1 MSSQDY
7 ADLALDSYASRAVTL
22 KGERPATIGGHKYRI
37 LDHHDNPRTGYQ
49 GSIYQRVDTNEII
62 VAHRGTEF
70 DREALKD
77 GLFADGGM
85 VLTRSNLQATDAIAL
100 TQKALQLAQ
109 EKSNGEGGSAPPVTV
124 TGHSLGGTLAQVT
137 AHHFDLR
144 GETFN
149 AYGATS
155 LGLRIPAGGHS
166 VTNHVMAGDLVSAAS
181 AHYGQVKVHATPQEI
196 QTLDAHGYDNK
207 THWSD
212 PLRGRGPIQLAT
224 GFTPPTTTAAAIAM
238 ADSHKM
244 HHFAS
249 VDAHGRPDRSV
260 LEDPATVQRAQDNAT
275 RIGEYRRDV
284 QGMRGVITAVGRGPV
299 GNALDA
305 VDALRGPLPPGEP
318 ARREREA
325 DAPSAQPSPS
335 VTRPRAAGPVDQGPA
350 LEGQAAAGVP
360 EQRTLAAGPEL
371 SRVSQALLSDSQRE
385 VRQLATTHHL
395 PWDRGLDNTVCS
407 LACCARENG
416 LSGINLL
423 RVNNGQI
430 RFGQHEHGLLK
441 DGVLDARQA
450 ANTPATESLSRLAVL
465 DQQASLEPRNGMQA
479 GWAQTP
485 VHEPQLRAM

>member
-1 MSSQDY
+1 MSMSSQDY
-7 ADLALDSYASRAVTL
+7 ADLALDSYAGRAVTRRDE
-22 KGERPATIGGHKYRI
+22 KPETIGGHKYKI
-37 LDHHDNPRTGYQ
+37 LDHYDNPRTGYQ
-49 GSIYQRVDTNEII
+49 GTIYQRVDTNEII

-70 DREALKD
+70 DREALND
-77 GLFADGGM
+77 GLLADGGM
-85 VLTRSNLQATDAIAL
+85 VLSRANLQASDAIAL
-100 TQKALQLAQ
+100 TRKALQLAQ
-109 EKSNGEGGSAPPVTV
+109 EKAIGEGGVVPPVTV

-181 AHYGQVKVHATPQEI
+181 AHYGQVKVHATAQEI

-249 VDAHGRPDRSV
+249 VDANGRPDRSV
-260 LEDPATVQRAQDNAT
+260 LEDPATVQRAQDNVT

-299 GNALDA
+299 GNVLDV
-305 VDALRGPLPPGEP
+305 VDTLRGPLPPGEP

-325 DAPSAQPSPS
+325 DA
-335 VTRPRAAGPVDQGPA
+335 GPA
-350 LEGQAAAGVP
+350 
-360 EQRTLAAGPEL
+360 L

-385 VRQLATTHHL
+385 VRQLAATHHL

-430 RFGQHEHGLLK
+430 RFGQHEHGVLK

-450 ANTPATESLSRLAVL
+450 ANTPAADSLSRLAAL
-465 DQQASLEPRNGMQA
+465 DQQADLEPRNGRQPAGMQLA
-479 GWAQTP
+479 A
-485 VHEPQLRAM
+485 HEPQLRAM

>member
-1 MSSQDY
+1 MSMSSQDY
-7 ADLALDSYASRAVTL
+7 AELALDSYASRAITRSDE
-22 KGERPATIGGHKYRI
+22 KSETIGGHKYRI
-37 LDHHDNPRTGYQ
+37 LEHHDNPRTGYQ
-49 GSIYQRVDTNEII
+49 GSIYQRVETNEII

-77 GLFADGGM
+77 GLLADGGM
-85 VLTRSNLQATDAIAL
+85 VLNRSNLQASDAIAL
-100 TQKALQLAQ
+100 TRKALQLAQ
-109 EKSNGEGGSAPPVTV
+109 EKAVGEGGTAPPVTV

-181 AHYGQVKVHATPQEI
+181 AHYGQVKLYATPREVR
-196 QTLDAHGYDNK
+196 TLDAHGYDNK

-212 PLRGRGPIQLAT
+212 PLRGYGPVQLVT
-224 GFTPPTTTAAAIAM
+224 GFTPPTTTVAAIAM

-275 RIGEYRRDV
+275 RIGAYRRDV
-284 QGMRGVITAVGRGPV
+284 QGLRGVITAVGRGPV
-299 GNALDA
+299 GHAQDA
-305 VDALRGPLPPGEP
+305 VDAVRGPLPPGEP

-325 DAPSAQPSPS
+325 DAPSAQPSHS
-335 VTRPRAAGPVDQGPA
+335 VTRPQ
-350 LEGQAAAGVP
+350 
-360 EQRTLAAGPEL
+360 AAGPEL
-371 SRVSQALLSDSQRE
+371 SRTSQALLSDSQRE
-385 VRQLATTHHL
+385 VRQLAATHHL

-450 ANTPATESLSRLAVL
+450 ANTPAAESLSRLATL
-465 DQQASLEPRNGMQA
+465 DQQVSLEPRNGMQP
-479 GWAQTP
+479 GWSQTP
-485 VHEPQLRAM
+485 VREPQLRAM

>member
-1 MSSQDY
+1 MSMSSQDH
-7 ADLALDSYASRAVTL
+7 ADLAKDAYNARQKTGDMDKPV
-22 KGERPATIGGHKYRI
+22 PIGRHEYRV
-37 LDHHDNPRTGYQ
+37 LAHHDNPRTGYQ
-49 GSIYQRVDTNEII
+49 GTIYQRVDTNEII

-77 GLFADGGM
+77 GLLADGGM
-85 VLTRSNLQATDAIAL
+85 VLNRSNLQVVDAVGLTRAAL
-100 TQKALQLAQ
+100 NAAK
-109 EKSNGEGGSAPPVTV
+109 EIEGRTGIAPPVTV

-181 AHYGQVKVHATPQEI
+181 AHYGQVKVHAMAQEI
-196 QTLDAHGYDNK
+196 QTLGAHGYDNK

-212 PLRGRGPIQLAT
+212 PLRGRSPIHLAT

-238 ADSHKM
+238 GDSHKM

-249 VDAHGRPDRSV
+249 VDANGRPDRSV

-275 RIGEYRRDV
+275 RIGEYRSDV
-284 QGMRGVITAVGRGPV
+284 QGMRGVITTIGRGPV
-299 GNALDA
+299 GNAMDA
-305 VDALRGPLPPGEP
+305 VDALRGPLPPGDP

-325 DAPSAQPSPS
+325 DA
-335 VTRPRAAGPVDQGPA
+335 GPA
-350 LEGQAAAGVP
+350 L
-360 EQRTLAAGPEL
+360 
-371 SRVSQALLSDSQRE
+371 SSVSQALLKDSQRE
-385 VRQLATTHHL
+385 VRQLAATHHL

-407 LACCARENG
+407 LARCARENG

-450 ANTPATESLSRLAVL
+450 ANTPAADSLSRLAML
-465 DQQASLEPRNGMQA
+465 DQQASLEPRNGMTQGWTQA
-479 GWAQTP
+479 P

>member
-1 MSSQDY
+1 MSMNSQDH
-7 ADLALDSYASRAVTL
+7 ADLAKDAYNSRKVT
-22 KGERPATIGGHKYRI
+22 GINDDPVQIGQHQYKI
-37 LDHHDNPRTGYQ
+37 LAHHDNPSTGYQ
-49 GSIYQRVDTNEII
+49 GTIYQRADTGAII

-70 DREALKD
+70 DREAFKD
-77 GLFADGGM
+77 GLLADGGM
-85 VLTRSNLQATDAIAL
+85 VLSRSNLQTPDAIAL
-100 TQKALQLAQ
+100 TRQATVFSRSRADEFGVSQL
-109 EKSNGEGGSAPPVTV
+109 PVTV

-155 LGLRIPAGGHS
+155 LGLRIPAGGSS

-181 AHYGQVKVHATPQEI
+181 AHYGQVKVHATAQEI

-212 PLRGRGPIQLAT
+212 PLRGRSPIQLAT

-249 VDAHGRPDRSV
+249 VDANGRPDRSV
-260 LEDPATVQRAQDNAT
+260 LEDPATVQRAQDNVT

-299 GNALDA
+299 GNALDV
-305 VDALRGPLPPGEP
+305 VDTLRGPLPPGEP

-325 DAPSAQPSPS
+325 DA
-335 VTRPRAAGPVDQGPA
+335 GPA
-350 LEGQAAAGVP
+350 
-360 EQRTLAAGPEL
+360 L

-385 VRQLATTHHL
+385 VRQLAATHHL

-430 RFGQHEHGLLK
+430 RFGQHENGVLK

-450 ANTPATESLSRLAVL
+450 ANTPAADSLSRLAMF
-465 DQQASLEPRNGMQA
+465 DQQASLEPRNGRQPAGMQPA
-479 GWAQTP
+479 A
-485 VHEPQLRAM
+485 HEPQLRAM

>member
-1 MSSQDY
+1 MSMSSQDH
-7 ADLALDSYASRAVTL
+7 ADLAKDAYNARQKTGDMDKPV
-22 KGERPATIGGHKYRI
+22 PIGRHEYRV
-37 LDHHDNPRTGYQ
+37 LAHHDNPRTGYQ
-49 GSIYQRVDTNEII
+49 GTIYQRVDTNEII

-77 GLFADGGM
+77 GLLADGGM
-85 VLTRSNLQATDAIAL
+85 VLNRSNLQVVDAVGLTRAAL
-100 TQKALQLAQ
+100 NAAK
-109 EKSNGEGGSAPPVTV
+109 EIEGRTGIAPPVTV

-181 AHYGQVKVHATPQEI
+181 AHYGQVKVHATAQEI
-196 QTLDAHGYDNK
+196 QTLGAHGYDNK

-212 PLRGRGPIQLAT
+212 PLRSRSPIHLAT

-249 VDAHGRPDRSV
+249 VDANGRPDRSV

-284 QGMRGVITAVGRGPV
+284 QGMRGVITTIGRGPV
-299 GNALDA
+299 GNAMDA
-305 VDALRGPLPPGEP
+305 VDALRGPLPPGDP

-325 DAPSAQPSPS
+325 DARSAQPLTS
-335 VTRPRAAGPVDQGPA
+335 VTDPRATGPA
-350 LEGQAAAGVP
+350 L
-360 EQRTLAAGPEL
+360 
-371 SRVSQALLSDSQRE
+371 SSVSQALLSDSQRE
-385 VRQLATTHHL
+385 VRQLAATHHL

-407 LACCARENG
+407 LARCARENG

-450 ANTPATESLSRLAVL
+450 ANTPAADSLSRLAML
-465 DQQASLEPRNGMQA
+465 DQQASLEPRNGMPP
-479 GWAQTP
+479 GWTQTP
-485 VHEPQLRAM
+485 LQEPQLRAM

>member
-1 MSSQDY
+1 MSMSSQDY
-7 ADLALDSYASRAVTL
+7 ADLALDSYSSRAVTRRDE
-22 KGERPATIGGHKYRI
+22 KPETIGSHKYRI
-37 LDHHDNPRTGYQ
+37 LEHHDNPRTGYQ
-49 GSIYQRVDTNEII
+49 GTIYQRVDTNEII

-77 GLFADGGM
+77 GLLADGGM
-85 VLTRSNLQATDAIAL
+85 VLNRSNSQAADAIAL
-100 TQKALQLAQ
+100 TRKALQLAQ
-109 EKSNGEGGSAPPVTV
+109 EKAIGEGGGVPPVTV

-181 AHYGQVKVHATPQEI
+181 AHYGQVKVHATAQEI
-196 QTLDAHGYDNK
+196 QTLGVHGYDNK

-212 PLRGRGPIQLAT
+212 PLRGRSPIHLAT

-238 ADSHKM
+238 GDSHKM

-249 VDAHGRPDRSV
+249 VDANGRPDRSV

-275 RIGEYRRDV
+275 RIGEYRSDV
-284 QGMRGVITAVGRGPV
+284 QGMRGVITTIGRGPV
-299 GNALDA
+299 GNAMDA
-305 VDALRGPLPPGEP
+305 VDALRGPLPPGDP

-325 DAPSAQPSPS
+325 DA
-335 VTRPRAAGPVDQGPA
+335 GPA
-350 LEGQAAAGVP
+350 
-360 EQRTLAAGPEL
+360 L
-371 SRVSQALLSDSQRE
+371 SRVSQALLSDSRRE
-385 VRQLATTHHL
+385 VRQLAATHHL

-407 LACCARENG
+407 LARCARENG

-450 ANTPATESLSRLAVL
+450 ANTPAADSLSRLAML
-465 DQQASLEPRNGMQA
+465 DQQVSLEPRNGMPQGWTQA
-479 GWAQTP
+479 P

>member
-1 MSSQDY
+1 MSMSSQDH
-7 ADLALDSYASRAVTL
+7 ADLAKDAYNARQVTGDFG
-22 KGERPATIGGHKYRI
+22 KPVSIGRHQYKI
-37 LDHHDNPRTGYQ
+37 LEHHDNPRTGYQ
-49 GSIYQRVDTNEII
+49 GSIYQRVDTDEII

-77 GLFADGGM
+77 GLLADGGM
-85 VLTRSNLQATDAIAL
+85 VLNRSNLQASDAIAL
-100 TQKALQLAQ
+100 TRKALQLAQ
-109 EKSNGEGGSAPPVTV
+109 EKAAGEGGTAPPVTV

-196 QTLDAHGYDNK
+196 RTLDAHGYDNK

-260 LEDPATVQRAQDNAT
+260 LEDPATAQRAQDNAT

-284 QGMRGVITAVGRGPV
+284 QGMRGVVTAIGRGPV
-299 GNALDA
+299 GHALDA
-305 VDALRGPLPPGEP
+305 VDALRGPLPAGEP

-325 DAPSAQPSPS
+325 DAPSVPSTAS
-335 VTRPRAAGPVDQGPA
+335 RPQ
-350 LEGQAAAGVP
+350 
-360 EQRTLAAGPEL
+360 TTGPEL
-371 SRVSQALLSDSQRE
+371 SRTSQALLSDSQRE

-450 ANTPATESLSRLAVL
+450 ANTPAAESLSRLSML
-465 DQQASLEPRNGMQA
+465 DQQAGLEPRNGMQA
-479 GWAQTP
+479 GWVQTS
-485 VHEPQLRAM
+485 VQEPQRRAM

>member
-1 MSSQDY
+1 MSMSSQDY
-7 ADLALDSYASRAVTL
+7 ADLAMDSYARRAVTRRDE
-22 KGERPATIGGHKYRI
+22 KPETIGGHKYRI
-37 LDHHDNPRTGYQ
+37 LEHHDNPRTGYQ
-49 GSIYQRVDTNEII
+49 GTIYQRVDTHEIV

-77 GLFADGGM
+77 GLLADGGM
-85 VLTRSNLQATDAIAL
+85 VLNRSNLQASDAITL
-100 TQKALQLAQ
+100 TRKALQLAQ
-109 EKSNGEGGSAPPVTV
+109 EKATGEGGIAPPVTV

-181 AHYGQVKVHATPQEI
+181 AHYGQVKVHATAREI
-196 QTLDAHGYDNK
+196 QTLDVHGYDNK

-249 VDAHGRPDRSV
+249 VDANGRPDRSV
-260 LEDPATVQRAQDNAT
+260 LEDPATVQRAQDNVT

-299 GNALDA
+299 GNVLDA
-305 VDALRGPLPPGEP
+305 VDVLRGPLPPGEP

-325 DAPSAQPSPS
+325 DAPAAQPLTS
-335 VTRPRAAGPVDQGPA
+335 VTQPQAAGPAISP
-350 LEGQAAAGVP
+350 
-360 EQRTLAAGPEL
+360 
-371 SRVSQALLSDSQRE
+371 VSQALLSDSQRE
-385 VRQLATTHHL
+385 VRQLAATHHL

-407 LACCARENG
+407 LARCAREHG

-430 RFGQHEHGLLK
+430 RFGQHEHGVLK

-450 ANTPATESLSRLAVL
+450 ANTPAADSLSRLAML
-465 DQQASLEPRNGMQA
+465 DQQASLEPRNGMQP
-479 GWAQTP
+479 GWMQSS
-485 VHEPQLRAM
+485 VREPQLRAM

>member
-1 MSSQDY
+1 MSMNSQDH
-7 ADLALDSYASRAVTL
+7 ADLAKDAYNARQMTGALDKPV
-22 KGERPATIGGHKYRI
+22 PIGRHEYRV
-37 LDHHDNPRTGYQ
+37 LAHHDNPRTGYQ
-49 GSIYQRVDTNEII
+49 GTIYQRVDTHEIV

-77 GLFADGGM
+77 GLLADGGM
-85 VLTRSNLQATDAIAL
+85 VLSRSNLQASDAITL
-100 TQKALQLAQ
+100 TRKALQLAQ
-109 EKSNGEGGSAPPVTV
+109 EKATGEGGIAPPVTV

-155 LGLRIPAGGHS
+155 LGLRIPAGGSS

-181 AHYGQVKVHATPQEI
+181 AHYGQVKVHATAQEI

-249 VDAHGRPDRSV
+249 VDANGRPDRSV
-260 LEDPATVQRAQDNAT
+260 LEDPATVQRAQDNVT

-299 GNALDA
+299 GNALDV
-305 VDALRGPLPPGEP
+305 VDTLRGPLPPGEP

-325 DAPSAQPSPS
+325 DA
-335 VTRPRAAGPVDQGPA
+335 GPA
-350 LEGQAAAGVP
+350 
-360 EQRTLAAGPEL
+360 L

-385 VRQLATTHHL
+385 VRQLAATHHL

-430 RFGQHEHGLLK
+430 RFGQHEHGVLK

-450 ANTPATESLSRLAVL
+450 ANTPAADSLSRLAML
-465 DQQASLEPRNGMQA
+465 DQQASLEPRNGMQP
-479 GWAQTP
+479 GWMQSS
-485 VHEPQLRAM
+485 VREPQLRAM

>member
-1 MSSQDY
+1 MSMSSQDY
-7 ADLALDSYASRAVTL
+7 ADLALDSYASRAVTRRDE
-22 KGERPATIGGHKYRI
+22 KPETIGGHKYRI
-37 LDHHDNPRTGYQ
+37 LEHHDNPRTGYQ
-49 GSIYQRVDTNEII
+49 GTIYQRVDTNEII

-77 GLFADGGM
+77 GLLADGGM
-85 VLTRSNLQATDAIAL
+85 VLNRSNLQASDAIAL
-100 TQKALQLAQ
+100 TRKALQIAQ
-109 EKSNGEGGSAPPVTV
+109 EKAIGEGGIAPPVTV

-155 LGLRIPAGGHS
+155 LGLRIPAGGSS

-181 AHYGQVKVHATPQEI
+181 AHYGQVKVHATAQEI

-238 ADSHKM
+238 GDSHKM

-249 VDAHGRPDRSV
+249 VDANGRPDRSV

-284 QGMRGVITAVGRGPV
+284 QGMRSVITAVGRGPV

-305 VDALRGPLPPGEP
+305 VDTLRGPLPPGEP

-325 DAPSAQPSPS
+325 DA
-335 VTRPRAAGPVDQGPA
+335 GPA
-350 LEGQAAAGVP
+350 
-360 EQRTLAAGPEL
+360 L

-385 VRQLATTHHL
+385 VRQLAATHHL

-407 LACCARENG
+407 LARCARENG

-450 ANTPATESLSRLAVL
+450 ANTPAADSLSRLAML
-465 DQQASLEPRNGMQA
+465 DRQASLEPRNGMPP

-485 VHEPQLRAM
+485 VQEPQLRAM

>member
-1 MSSQDY
+1 MSMSSQDY

-49 GSIYQRVDTNEII
+49 GTIYQRVDTNEII

-318 ARREREA
+318 ARRERET
-325 DAPSAQPSPS
+325 DALSVQSPAS
-335 VTRPRAAGPVDQGPA
+335 RPQ
-350 LEGQAAAGVP
+350 
-360 EQRTLAAGPEL
+360 AAGPEL

>member
-1 MSSQDY
+1 MSMSSQDY
-7 ADLALDSYASRAVTL
+7 ADLALDSYAGRAVTPS
-22 KGERPATIGGHKYRI
+22 GEKSETIGGHKYRI
-37 LDHHDNPRTGYQ
+37 LEHHDNPRTGYQ
-49 GSIYQRVDTNEII
+49 GTIYQRVDTNEII

-77 GLFADGGM
+77 GLQIIVAHRGTEFDREALKDGLLADGGM
-85 VLTRSNLQATDAIAL
+85 VLSRSNLQASDAIAL
-100 TQKALQLAQ
+100 TRKALQLAQ
-109 EKSNGEGGSAPPVTV
+109 EKATGEGGIAPPVTV

-155 LGLRIPAGGHS
+155 LGLRIPAGGSS

-181 AHYGQVKVHATPQEI
+181 AHYGQVKVHATAQEI

-212 PLRGRGPIQLAT
+212 PLRGHGPIQLAT
-224 GFTPPTTTAAAIAM
+224 GFTPPTTSAAAIAM

-249 VDAHGRPDRSV
+249 VDANGRPDRSV
-260 LEDPATVQRAQDNAT
+260 LEDPATVQRAQDNVT

-299 GNALDA
+299 GNVLDA
-305 VDALRGPLPPGEP
+305 VDVLRGPLPPGEP

-325 DAPSAQPSPS
+325 DAPAAQPLTS
-335 VTRPRAAGPVDQGPA
+335 VTQPRAAGPA
-350 LEGQAAAGVP
+350 
-360 EQRTLAAGPEL
+360 L

-385 VRQLATTHHL
+385 VRQLAVTHQL

-423 RVNNGQI
+423 R
-430 RFGQHEHGLLK
+430 E
-441 DGVLDARQA
+441 
-450 ANTPATESLSRLAVL
+450 PA
-465 DQQASLEPRNGMQA
+465 GMQPA
-479 GWAQTP
+479 A
-485 VHEPQLRAM
+485 HEPQLRAM

>member
-1 MSSQDY
+1 MSMSSQDY
-7 ADLALDSYASRAVTL
+7 ADLALDSYAGRAVTRRDE
-22 KGERPATIGGHKYRI
+22 KPETIGGHKYRI
-37 LDHHDNPRTGYQ
+37 LEHHDNPRTGYQ
-49 GSIYQRVDTNEII
+49 GTIYQRVDNNEII

-77 GLFADGGM
+77 GLLADGGM
-85 VLTRSNLQATDAIAL
+85 VLSRSNLQAPDAIAL
-100 TQKALQLAQ
+100 TRKALQLAQ
-109 EKSNGEGGSAPPVTV
+109 EKAIGEGGFVPPVTV

-155 LGLRIPAGGHS
+155 LGLRIPVGGHS

-181 AHYGQVKVHATPQEI
+181 AHYGQVKVHATSLEI
-196 QTLDAHGYDNK
+196 RTLDAHGYDNK

-212 PLRGRGPIQLAT
+212 TLRGYGPVQLAT

-244 HHFAS
+244 HYFAS
-249 VDAHGRPDRSV
+249 VDANGRPDRSV
-260 LEDPATVQRAQDNAT
+260 LEDPATVQRAQDNVT

-305 VDALRGPLPPGEP
+305 VDVLRGPLPPGEP

-325 DAPSAQPSPS
+325 DAPAAQPLTS
-335 VTRPRAAGPVDQGPA
+335 VTQPQAAGPA
-350 LEGQAAAGVP
+350 
-360 EQRTLAAGPEL
+360 L

-385 VRQLATTHHL
+385 VRQLAATHHL

-407 LACCARENG
+407 LAHCARENG

-430 RFGQHEHGLLK
+430 RFGQHENGLLK

-450 ANTPATESLSRLAVL
+450 ANTPAADSLSRLAML
-465 DQQASLEPRNGMQA
+465 DQQADLNLEPRNTMQP
-479 GWAQTP
+479 GWMQP
-485 VHEPQLRAM
+485 SLHEPQLRSM

>member
-1 MSSQDY
+1 MSMSSQDY
-7 ADLALDSYASRAVTL
+7 ADLAKDAYNSRKVSD
-22 KGERPATIGGHKYRI
+22 RDDPVPIGRHQYKV
-37 LDHHDNPRTGYQ
+37 LEHHDNPRTGYQ
-49 GSIYQRVDTNEII
+49 GSIYQRVETNEII

-77 GLFADGGM
+77 GLLADGGM
-85 VLTRSNLQATDAIAL
+85 VLNRSNLQASDAIAL
-100 TQKALQLAQ
+100 TRKALQLAQ
-109 EKSNGEGGSAPPVTV
+109 EKAAGEGGTAPPVTV

-181 AHYGQVKVHATPQEI
+181 AHYGQVKLYATPREVR
-196 QTLDAHGYDNK
+196 TLDAHGYDNK

-212 PLRGRGPIQLAT
+212 PLRGYGPVQLVT
-224 GFTPPTTTAAAIAM
+224 GFTPPTTTVAAIAM

-260 LEDPATVQRAQDNAT
+260 LEDPAAVRRAQDNAT
-275 RIGEYRRDV
+275 RIGAYRRDV
-284 QGMRGVITAVGRGPV
+284 QGLRGVITAVGRGPV
-299 GNALDA
+299 GHALDA

-325 DAPSAQPSPS
+325 DAPSAQPSHS

-350 LEGQAAAGVP
+350 LEGQAA
-360 EQRTLAAGPEL
+360 GPEL
-371 SRVSQALLSDSQRE
+371 SRTSLALLSDSQRE
-385 VRQLATTHHL
+385 VRQLAATHHL

-450 ANTPATESLSRLAVL
+450 ANTPAAESLSRLATL
-465 DQQASLEPRNGMQA
+465 DQQASLEPRNGMHP
-479 GWAQTP
+479 GWSQTP
-485 VHEPQLRAM
+485 VREPQLRAM

>member
-1 MSSQDY
+1 MSSQDH
-7 ADLALDSYASRAVTL
+7 ADLAKDAYNSRKVT
-22 KGERPATIGGHKYRI
+22 GINDDPVQIGQHQYKI
-37 LDHHDNPRTGYQ
+37 LAHHDNPSTGYQ
-49 GSIYQRVDTNEII
+49 GTIYQRADTGAII

-70 DREALKD
+70 DREAFKD
-77 GLFADGGM
+77 GLLADGGM
-85 VLTRSNLQATDAIAL
+85 VLSRSNLQTPDAIAL
-100 TQKALQLAQ
+100 VRQAMVFSRSRADEFGVSQL
-109 EKSNGEGGSAPPVTV
+109 PITV

-155 LGLRIPAGGHS
+155 LGLRIPAGGSS

-181 AHYGQVKVHATPQEI
+181 AHYGQVKVHATAQEI
-196 QTLDAHGYDNK
+196 QTLNAHGYDNK

-224 GFTPPTTTAAAIAM
+224 GFTPPTTTAAAVAM

-249 VDAHGRPDRSV
+249 VDANGRPDRSV
-260 LEDPATVQRAQDNAT
+260 LEDPATVQRAQDNVT

-299 GNALDA
+299 GNVLDA
-305 VDALRGPLPPGEP
+305 VDVLRGPLPPGEP

-325 DAPSAQPSPS
+325 GAPSVQSPAF
-335 VTRPRAAGPVDQGPA
+335 RPQATGPA
-350 LEGQAAAGVP
+350 LS
-360 EQRTLAAGPEL
+360 RT
-371 SRVSQALLSDSQRE
+371 SQALLSDSQRE
-385 VRQLATTHHL
+385 VRQLAATHHL

-407 LACCARENG
+407 LARCARENG

-430 RFGQHEHGLLK
+430 RFGQHEHGVLK

-450 ANTPATESLSRLAVL
+450 ANTPAADSLSRLAML
-465 DQQASLEPRNGMQA
+465 DQQATLEPRDAMQP
-479 GWAQTP
+479 GWMRSQ
-485 VHEPQLRAM
+485 HGPQLRAM

>member
-1 MSSQDY
+1 MSMSSQDH
-7 ADLALDSYASRAVTL
+7 ADLAKDAYNSRKVTDSGDDPV
-22 KGERPATIGGHKYRI
+22 PIGRHQYKI

-49 GSIYQRVDTNEII
+49 GTIYQRVDTNEII

-77 GLFADGGM
+77 GLLADGGM
-85 VLTRSNLQATDAIAL
+85 VLNRSNLQASDAIAL
-100 TQKALQLAQ
+100 TRKALQLAQ
-109 EKSNGEGGSAPPVTV
+109 EKAVGEGGVVSPVTV

-181 AHYGQVKVHATPQEI
+181 AHYGQVKVYATPREI

-207 THWSD
+207 THWSNA
-212 PLRGRGPIQLAT
+212 LRGRGPIQLAT
-224 GFTPPTTTAAAIAM
+224 GFTPPSTTAAAIALG
-238 ADSHKM
+238 DSHKM
-244 HHFAS
+244 HHFDS
-249 VDAHGRPDRSV
+249 VDADGRPDRSV
-260 LEDPATVQRAQDNAT
+260 LGEPATVQRAQDNAT

-305 VDALRGPLPPGEP
+305 VDVLRGPLPPGEP
-318 ARREREA
+318 ARREREG
-325 DAPSAQPSPS
+325 DAAS
-335 VTRPRAAGPVDQGPA
+335 RAVGPA
-350 LEGQAAAGVP
+350 LSS
-360 EQRTLAAGPEL
+360 T
-371 SRVSQALLSDSQRE
+371 SQALLSDSQRE

-407 LACCARENG
+407 LARCARENG

-430 RFGQHEHGLLK
+430 RFGQHEHGVLK

-450 ANTPATESLSRLAVL
+450 ANTPAADSLSRLAQL
-465 DQQASLEPRNGMQA
+465 DQQVGLETRLGTSGGTQA
-479 GWAQTP
+479 DAY
-485 VHEPQLRAM
+485 EPQRRAM

>member
-1 MSSQDY
+1 MSMSSQDH
-7 ADLALDSYASRAVTL
+7 ADLAKDAYNSRKLTVS
-22 KGERPATIGGHKYRI
+22 GDDPVPIGRHQYKI
-37 LDHHDNPRTGYQ
+37 LDHCDNPRTGYQ
-49 GSIYQRVDTNEII
+49 GTIYQRVDTDEII

-77 GLFADGGM
+77 GLLADGGM
-85 VLTRSNLQATDAIAL
+85 VLSRSNSQASDAITL
-100 TQKALQLAQ
+100 TRKALQLAQ
-109 EKSNGEGGSAPPVTV
+109 EKATGEGGIAPPVTV

-181 AHYGQVKVHATPQEI
+181 AHYGQVKVYATPQEI

-212 PLRGRGPIQLAT
+212 PLRGRSPIQLAT

-249 VDAHGRPDRSV
+249 VDANGRPDRSV

-284 QGMRGVITAVGRGPV
+284 QGMRGVITAIGRGPV
-299 GNALDA
+299 GSALDA
-305 VDALRGPLPPGEP
+305 VDALRGPLPPGDP

-325 DAPSAQPSPS
+325 DA
-335 VTRPRAAGPVDQGPA
+335 RPA
-350 LEGQAAAGVP
+350 LSG
-360 EQRTLAAGPEL
+360 
-371 SRVSQALLSDSQRE
+371 VSQALLNDSQRE
-385 VRQLATTHHL
+385 VRQLAATHHL

-407 LACCARENG
+407 LARCARENG

-450 ANTPATESLSRLAVL
+450 ANTPAADSLSRLAVL
-465 DQQASLEPRNGMQA
+465 DQQASLEPRNGMPQ

-485 VHEPQLRAM
+485 EPQVRAM

>member
-1 MSSQDY
+1 MSMSSQDY
-7 ADLALDSYASRAVTL
+7 ADLALDSYASRAVTRRDE
-22 KGERPATIGGHKYRI
+22 KPETIGDHKYRI
-37 LDHHDNPRTGYQ
+37 LGHHDNPRTGYQ
-49 GSIYQRVDTNEII
+49 GTIYQRVDTNEII

-77 GLFADGGM
+77 GLLADGGM
-85 VLTRSNLQATDAIAL
+85 VLSRSNLQASDAIAL
-100 TQKALQLAQ
+100 TRKALQIAQ
-109 EKSNGEGGSAPPVTV
+109 EKATGEGGITPPVTV

-155 LGLRIPAGGHS
+155 LGLRIPAGGSS

-181 AHYGQVKVHATPQEI
+181 AHYGQVKVHATAQEI

-224 GFTPPTTTAAAIAM
+224 GFTPPTTTAAAVAM

-249 VDAHGRPDRSV
+249 VDANGRPDRSV
-260 LEDPATVQRAQDNAT
+260 LEDPATVQRAQDNVT

-299 GNALDA
+299 GNVLDA
-305 VDALRGPLPPGEP
+305 VDVLRGPLPPGEP

-325 DAPSAQPSPS
+325 DAPSVQSPAF
-335 VTRPRAAGPVDQGPA
+335 RPQAAGPA
-350 LEGQAAAGVP
+350 
-360 EQRTLAAGPEL
+360 L
-371 SRVSQALLSDSQRE
+371 SRTSQALLNDSQRE
-385 VRQLATTHHL
+385 VRQLAATHHL

-407 LACCARENG
+407 LARCARENG

-430 RFGQHEHGLLK
+430 RFGQHEHGVLK

-450 ANTPATESLSRLAVL
+450 ANTPAADSLSRLAML
-465 DQQASLEPRNGMQA
+465 DQQATLEPRDAMQP
-479 GWAQTP
+479 GWMRSQ
-485 VHEPQLRAM
+485 HGPQLRAM

>member
-1 MSSQDY
+1 MSMNSQDH
-7 ADLALDSYASRAVTL
+7 ADLAKDAYNARQMTGALDKPV
-22 KGERPATIGGHKYRI
+22 PIGRHEYRV
-37 LDHHDNPRTGYQ
+37 LAHHDNPRTGYQ
-49 GSIYQRVDTNEII
+49 GTIYQRVDTNEII

-77 GLFADGGM
+77 GLLADGGM
-85 VLTRSNLQATDAIAL
+85 VLSRSNLQASDAIAL
-100 TQKALQLAQ
+100 TRKALQIAQ
-109 EKSNGEGGSAPPVTV
+109 EKATGEGGIAPPVTV

-155 LGLRIPAGGHS
+155 LGLRIPAGGSS

-181 AHYGQVKVHATPQEI
+181 AHYGQVKVHATAQEI

-224 GFTPPTTTAAAIAM
+224 GFTPPTTTAAAVAM

-249 VDAHGRPDRSV
+249 VDANGRPDRSV
-260 LEDPATVQRAQDNAT
+260 LEDPATVQRAQDNVT

-299 GNALDA
+299 GNVLDA
-305 VDALRGPLPPGEP
+305 VDVLRGPLPPGEP

-325 DAPSAQPSPS
+325 DAPSVQSPAS
-335 VTRPRAAGPVDQGPA
+335 RPQATGPA
-350 LEGQAAAGVP
+350 LS
-360 EQRTLAAGPEL
+360 RT
-371 SRVSQALLSDSQRE
+371 SQALLNDSQRE
-385 VRQLATTHHL
+385 VRQLAATHHL

-407 LACCARENG
+407 LARCARENG

-430 RFGQHEHGLLK
+430 RFGQHEHGVLK

-450 ANTPATESLSRLAVL
+450 ANTPAADSLSRLAML
-465 DQQASLEPRNGMQA
+465 DQQATLEPRDAMQP
-479 GWAQTP
+479 GWMRSQ
-485 VHEPQLRAM
+485 HGPQLRAM

>member
-1 MSSQDY
+1 MSMSSQDY
-7 ADLALDSYASRAVTL
+7 ADLALDSYAGRAVTRRVE
-22 KGERPATIGGHKYRI
+22 KPETIGGHKYKI
-37 LDHHDNPRTGYQ
+37 LDHYDNPRTGYQ
-49 GSIYQRVDTNEII
+49 GTIYQRVDTNEII

-77 GLFADGGM
+77 GLLADGGM
-85 VLTRSNLQATDAIAL
+85 VLSRSNLQAPDAIAL
-100 TQKALQLAQ
+100 TRKALQLAQ
-109 EKSNGEGGSAPPVTV
+109 EKAIGEGGVVPPVTV

-144 GETFN
+144 GETFK

-155 LGLRIPAGGHS
+155 LGLRIPAGGSS

-181 AHYGQVKVHATPQEI
+181 AHYGQVKVHATAQEI

-212 PLRGRGPIQLAT
+212 PLRGRSPIQLAT

-238 ADSHKM
+238 ANSHKM

-249 VDAHGRPDRSV
+249 VDANGRPDHSV
-260 LEDPATVQRAQDNAT
+260 LEDPATVQRAQDNVT
-275 RIGEYRRDV
+275 HIGEYWRDV

-299 GNALDA
+299 GNALDV

-318 ARREREA
+318 GRREREA
-325 DAPSAQPSPS
+325 DA
-335 VTRPRAAGPVDQGPA
+335 GPA
-350 LEGQAAAGVP
+350 
-360 EQRTLAAGPEL
+360 L

-385 VRQLATTHHL
+385 VRQLAATHHL

-430 RFGQHEHGLLK
+430 RFGQHEHGVLR

-450 ANTPATESLSRLAVL
+450 ANTPAADSLSRLAMF
-465 DQQASLEPRNGMQA
+465 DQQASLEPRNAMQP
-479 GWAQTP
+479 GWMQPAAY
-485 VHEPQLRAM
+485 EPQLRAT

>member
-1 MSSQDY
+1 MSMSSQDY
-7 ADLALDSYASRAVTL
+7 ADLALDSYAGRAVTRRDE
-22 KGERPATIGGHKYRI
+22 KPETIGGHKYKI
-37 LDHHDNPRTGYQ
+37 LDHYDNPRTGYQ
-49 GSIYQRVDTNEII
+49 GTIYQRVDTNEII

-77 GLFADGGM
+77 GLLADGGM
-85 VLTRSNLQATDAIAL
+85 VLSRSNLQASDAIAL
-100 TQKALQLAQ
+100 TRKALQLAQ
-109 EKSNGEGGSAPPVTV
+109 EKTTGEGGIAPPVTV

-155 LGLRIPAGGHS
+155 LGLRIPAGGSS

-181 AHYGQVKVHATPQEI
+181 AHYGQVKVHATAQEI

-249 VDAHGRPDRSV
+249 VDANGRPDRSV
-260 LEDPATVQRAQDNAT
+260 LEDPATVQRAQDNVT

-299 GNALDA
+299 GNALDV
-305 VDALRGPLPPGEP
+305 VDTLRGPLPPGEP

-325 DAPSAQPSPS
+325 DA
-335 VTRPRAAGPVDQGPA
+335 GPA
-350 LEGQAAAGVP
+350 
-360 EQRTLAAGPEL
+360 L

-385 VRQLATTHHL
+385 VRQLAATHHL

-430 RFGQHEHGLLK
+430 RFGQHEHGVLR

-450 ANTPATESLSRLAVL
+450 ANTPAADSLSRLAMF
-465 DQQASLEPRNGMQA
+465 DQQASLEPRNGRQPAGMQPA
-479 GWAQTP
+479 A
-485 VHEPQLRAM
+485 HEPQLRAM

>member
-1 MSSQDY
+1 MSMSSQDH
-7 ADLALDSYASRAVTL
+7 ADLAKDAYNARQVTGDLDKPVS
-22 KGERPATIGGHKYRI
+22 IGRHEYRI

-49 GSIYQRVDTNEII
+49 GTIYQRVDTREII

-77 GLFADGGM
+77 GLLADGGM
-85 VLTRSNLQATDAIAL
+85 VLNRSNLQVPDAVGL
-100 TQKALQLAQ
+100 TQAGLDAAKKI
-109 EKSNGEGGSAPPVTV
+109 ESRTGTAPPVTV

-155 LGLRIPAGGHS
+155 LGLRIPAGGSS

-181 AHYGQVKVHATPQEI
+181 AHYGQIKVHATAQEI

-212 PLRGRGPIQLAT
+212 PLRGRSPIQLAT

-249 VDAHGRPDRSV
+249 VDANGRPDRSV
-260 LEDPATVQRAQDNAT
+260 LEDPATVQRAQDNVT

-299 GNALDA
+299 GNALDV
-305 VDALRGPLPPGEP
+305 VDTLRGPLPPGEP

-325 DAPSAQPSPS
+325 DA
-335 VTRPRAAGPVDQGPA
+335 GPA
-350 LEGQAAAGVP
+350 
-360 EQRTLAAGPEL
+360 L

-385 VRQLATTHHL
+385 VRQLAATHHL

-430 RFGQHEHGLLK
+430 RFGQHEHGVLK

-450 ANTPATESLSRLAVL
+450 ANTPAADSLSRLATL
-465 DQQASLEPRNGMQA
+465 DQQASLEPRNGRQPAGMQLA
-479 GWAQTP
+479 A
-485 VHEPQLRAM
+485 HEPQLRAM

>member
-1 MSSQDY
+1 MSMNSQDH
-7 ADLALDSYASRAVTL
+7 ADLARDAYNARQMTGALDKPV
-22 KGERPATIGGHKYRI
+22 PIGRHEYRV
-37 LDHHDNPRTGYQ
+37 LAHHDNPRTGYQ
-49 GSIYQRVDTNEII
+49 GTIYQRVDTNEII

-77 GLFADGGM
+77 GLLADGGM
-85 VLTRSNLQATDAIAL
+85 VLSRSNLQASDAIAL
-100 TQKALQLAQ
+100 TRKALQLAQ
-109 EKSNGEGGSAPPVTV
+109 EKATGEGGIAPPVTV

-155 LGLRIPAGGHS
+155 LGLRIPAGGSS

-181 AHYGQVKVHATPQEI
+181 AHYGQVKVHATAQEI

-212 PLRGRGPIQLAT
+212 PLRGHGPIQLAT
-224 GFTPPTTTAAAIAM
+224 GFTPPTTSAAAIAM

-249 VDAHGRPDRSV
+249 VDANGRPDRSV
-260 LEDPATVQRAQDNAT
+260 LEDPATVQRAQDNVT

-299 GNALDA
+299 GNVLDA
-305 VDALRGPLPPGEP
+305 VDVLRGPLPPGEP

-325 DAPSAQPSPS
+325 DAPAAQPLTS
-335 VTRPRAAGPVDQGPA
+335 VTQPRAAGPA
-350 LEGQAAAGVP
+350 
-360 EQRTLAAGPEL
+360 L

-385 VRQLATTHHL
+385 VRQLAVTHQL

-430 RFGQHEHGLLK
+430 RFGQHEHGVLK

-450 ANTPATESLSRLAVL
+450 ANTPAADSMSRLATL
-465 DQQASLEPRNGMQA
+465 DQQASREPRNGRQPAGMQPA
-479 GWAQTP
+479 A
-485 VHEPQLRAM
+485 HEPQLRAM

>member
-1 MSSQDY
+1 
-7 ADLALDSYASRAVTL
+7 
-22 KGERPATIGGHKYRI
+22 
-37 LDHHDNPRTGYQ
+37 
-49 GSIYQRVDTNEII
+49 
-62 VAHRGTEF
+62 
-70 DREALKD
+70 
-77 GLFADGGM
+77 
-85 VLTRSNLQATDAIAL
+85 
-100 TQKALQLAQ
+100 
-109 EKSNGEGGSAPPVTV
+109 
-124 TGHSLGGTLAQVT
+124 VT

-181 AHYGQVKVHATPQEI
+181 AHYGQVKLYATPREVR
-196 QTLDAHGYDNK
+196 TLDAHGYDNK

-212 PLRGRGPIQLAT
+212 PLRGYGPVQLVT

-260 LEDPATVQRAQDNAT
+260 LEDPAAVRRAQDNAT
-275 RIGEYRRDV
+275 RIGAYRRDV
-284 QGMRGVITAVGRGPV
+284 QGLRGVITAVGRGPV
-299 GNALDA
+299 GHAQDA
-305 VDALRGPLPPGEP
+305 VDAVRGPLPPGEP

-325 DAPSAQPSPS
+325 DEPSAQPSHF
-335 VTRPRAAGPVDQGPA
+335 VTRPQ
-350 LEGQAAAGVP
+350 
-360 EQRTLAAGPEL
+360 AAGPEL
-371 SRVSQALLSDSQRE
+371 SRTSQALLSDSQRE
-385 VRQLATTHHL
+385 VRQLAATHHL

-450 ANTPATESLSRLAVL
+450 ANTPAAESLSRLATL
-465 DQQASLEPRNGMQA
+465 DQQASLESRNGMQP
-479 GWAQTP
+479 GWSQTP
-485 VHEPQLRAM
+485 VREPQLRAM

>member
-1 MSSQDY
+1 MSMSSQDH
-7 ADLALDSYASRAVTL
+7 ADLAKDAYNARQVTGDLDKPVS
-22 KGERPATIGGHKYRI
+22 IGRHEYRI

-49 GSIYQRVDTNEII
+49 GTIYQRVDTNEII

-77 GLFADGGM
+77 GLLADGGM
-85 VLTRSNLQATDAIAL
+85 VLNRSNLQVPDAVGL
-100 TQKALQLAQ
+100 TQTALDAAKKI
-109 EKSNGEGGSAPPVTV
+109 ESRTGTAPPVTV

-137 AHHFDLR
+137 AHHYDLR

-196 QTLDAHGYDNK
+196 QTLGAHGYDNK

-325 DAPSAQPSPS
+325 DALSVQSPAS
-335 VTRPRAAGPVDQGPA
+335 RPQ
-350 LEGQAAAGVP
+350 
-360 EQRTLAAGPEL
+360 AAGPEL

>member
-1 MSSQDY
+1 MSMSSQDY
-7 ADLALDSYASRAVTL
+7 ADLALDSYASRAVTRS
-22 KGERPATIGGHKYRI
+22 GEKPETIGGHKYKI
-37 LDHHDNPRTGYQ
+37 LEHQDNPRTGYQ
-49 GSIYQRVDTNEII
+49 GTIYQRVDTNEII

-77 GLFADGGM
+77 GLLADGGM
-85 VLTRSNLQATDAIAL
+85 VLNRSNLQASDAVEL
-100 TQKALQLAQ
+100 TRKALQLAQ
-109 EKSNGEGGSAPPVTV
+109 EKAAGEGGTAPPVTV

-166 VTNHVMAGDLVSAAS
+166 VTNQVMAGDLVSAAS
-181 AHYGQVKVHATPQEI
+181 AHYGQVKVHATAQEI
-196 QTLDAHGYDNK
+196 QTLGAHGYDNK

-212 PLRGRGPIQLAT
+212 PLRGRSPVHLAT

-238 ADSHKM
+238 GDSHKM
-244 HHFAS
+244 HHFTS

-260 LEDPATVQRAQDNAT
+260 LEDPATVQRAQDNTT

-305 VDALRGPLPPGEP
+305 VDALRGPLPAGEP
-318 ARREREA
+318 ARRERET
-325 DAPSAQPSPS
+325 DALSVQSPAS
-335 VTRPRAAGPVDQGPA
+335 RPQV
-350 LEGQAAAGVP
+350 
-360 EQRTLAAGPEL
+360 AGPEL

-385 VRQLATTHHL
+385 VRQLAATHHL

-450 ANTPATESLSRLAVL
+450 ANTPAAESLSRLATL

-479 GWAQTP
+479 GWSQTP

>member
-1 MSSQDY
+1 MNMSSQDY
-7 ADLALDSYASRAVTL
+7 ADLALDSYASRAVTRRDE
-22 KGERPATIGGHKYRI
+22 KPETIGGHKYRI
-37 LDHHDNPRTGYQ
+37 LEHHDNPRTGYQ
-49 GSIYQRVDTNEII
+49 GTIYQRVDTNEII

-77 GLFADGGM
+77 GLLADGGM
-85 VLTRSNLQATDAIAL
+85 VLNRSNLQASDAIAL
-100 TQKALQLAQ
+100 TRKALQLAQ
-109 EKSNGEGGSAPPVTV
+109 EKAIGEGGVVPPVTV

-155 LGLRIPAGGHS
+155 LGLRIPAGGSS

-181 AHYGQVKVHATPQEI
+181 AHYGQVKVHATAQEI

-249 VDAHGRPDRSV
+249 VDANGRPDRSV
-260 LEDPATVQRAQDNAT
+260 LEDPATVQRAQDNVT

-325 DAPSAQPSPS
+325 DAPAAQPLTS
-335 VTRPRAAGPVDQGPA
+335 VTQPQAAGPA
-350 LEGQAAAGVP
+350 
-360 EQRTLAAGPEL
+360 L

-385 VRQLATTHHL
+385 VRQLAATHHL

-430 RFGQHEHGLLK
+430 RFGQHEHGVLK

-450 ANTPATESLSRLAVL
+450 ANTPAADSLSRLAML
-465 DQQASLEPRNGMQA
+465 DQQASLEPRNGMQP
-479 GWAQTP
+479 GWMQSS
-485 VHEPQLRAM
+485 VREPQLRAM